1 MIVRSCKRIRPTIRG
16 SSVAGFC
23 VVALVTV
30 WAIALPGNIR
40 ADTAPE
46 KPAVAQIP
54 ARDSALRAVLWMR
67 TSGEYEALCRQ
78 TFNAALAHVRAM
90 LATRRSHANA
100 NPPAVIM
107 DLDQTVLD
115 NLAYSAHLIQSGLK
129 HSGKR
134 WQRWNRDNINRI
146 GLVPGARDF
155 IRAVA
160 QENVHIAFVS
170 NRSESIRDTTV
181 EILLSLG
188 LGKKQALMDQGTLK
202 LLLRE
207 DTGSKE
213 KRRREVMARYDV
225 IALLG
230 DNLGDFSDDFQSPT
244 VNSIEERREKVREYN
259 DNWGTKWFVLPNPIY
274 GYWTRIIDWDRPETY
289 LNDPNR

>member
-1 MIVRSCKRIRPTIRG
+1 
-16 SSVAGFC
+16 
-23 VVALVTV
+23 VALVAV
-30 WAIALPGNIR
+30 WAITLPGNVR
-40 ADTAPE
+40 ADTAPD

-54 ARDSALRAVLWMR
+54 AGDSALRAVLWMR

-90 LATRRSHANA
+90 LAARRSHTNA
-100 NPPAVIM
+100 KPPAVIM

-129 HSGKR
+129 HSRKR

-170 NRSESIRDTTV
+170 NRSESIRDITV

-188 LGKKQALMDQGTLK
+188 LGKRQALMDRGTLK

-230 DNLGDFSDDFQSPT
+230 DNLGDFSDDFRSPT
-244 VNSIEERREKVREYN
+244 VNSIEERREKVQEHN